1 MAIKKKLYHKRIV
14 VDVLSEYPIPDLIS
28 LIDLEFEMESGE
40 YVGTKEVKKDQEVT
54 GRKAAKMVM
63 AMGSDPTFFGMN
75 EFGNVVEDN
84 DAMEVE
90 DELPF

>member
-1 MAIKKKLYHKRIV
+1 MATKKKLYYKRIV
-14 VDVLSEYPIPDLIS
+14 VDVLSEYPIPEHIS
-28 LIDLEFEMESGE
+28 LTDLEFEMNEGE
-40 YVGTKEVKKDQEVT
+40 YVGTMEVKKDQEVT